1 MSIIKNITLISMFTM
16 VACTEGKDTGEPQ
29 SSPSEHWNSGAV
41 GICEV
46 EREDPFTVTDASLD
60 GDTIVVDV
68 SYSGGCGSHDW
79 QFCWDGNIAE
89 SMPYQ
94 VFVSIGHNANGD
106 SCEMEKTD
114 TINVDLGE
122 LEEAPAEDAVTEAE
136 EPAAEAAPEA
146 EQAPAEA

>member
-1 MSIIKNITLISMFTM
+1 MNFGMRFATSMIQCLHQKEDAMSIIKNITLISMFTM

-68 SYSGGCGSHDW
+68 STGSRCGCIQITSIITNSHV
-79 QFCWDGNIAE
+79 N
-89 SMPYQ
+89 
-94 VFVSIGHNANGD
+94 
-106 SCEMEKTD
+106 T
-114 TINVDLGE
+114 
-122 LEEAPAEDAVTEAE
+122 
-136 EPAAEAAPEA
+136 
-146 EQAPAEA
+146 